1 MALISTSI
9 IISTVE
15 HQKRPVMAVEMVGEM
30 SEKSTILSIS
40 IVENQKRPVM
50 AVEMVGVKEM
60 VGGIMSPIITGV
72 DFHSMEIPLVTKCYH
87 WSP

>member
-1 MALISTSI
+1 MAILSTSK

-50 AVEMVGVKEM
+50 AVEMVRVKEM
-60 VGGIMSPIITGV
+60 VGGVMSPITV
-72 DFHSMEIPLVTKCYH
+72 SDV
-87 WSP
+87 